1 MRKLGLSLIATI
13 SLVTLTACDPPIPQS
28 ILVEQAERVVQCG
41 DAGEVSM
48 YLDPS
53 FSDLAV
59 TWNESLVAACP
70 NLSIVATDSALDAQI
85 VASIFPAQCEPLA
98 SAPIAYDAAA
108 VAFYL
113 DEAFSLNLSG
123 EAIQGIFSGEIT
135 NWSASL
141 IAELNPE
148 IDFPDLPIN
157 VVPSSNSLLIEAM
170 QRWTGELSG
179 QDKNF
184 DLLRDDSEA
193 IFSDLIFEM
202 PAGSIGLFPLSEA
215 SIAGASVANV
225 ITPEGILLPDQQ
237 SIYAASTMFNTET
250 NGQLITAQFESGA
263 VPLPSPGTSDAALPY
278 KALVPVTLTICN
290 EDSLAVRAVSR
301 FTVRLDAQGLI
312 ATSSLVGL
320 EEKVRVAS
328 AGVLGTGLPVPEV
341 AEVSE

>member
-41 DAGEVSM
+41 EPGEVLM

-59 TWNESLVAACP
+59 TWNESLIAACP
-70 NLSIVATDSALDAQI
+70 DLSIAATDSALDAQI
-85 VASIFPAQCEPLA
+85 VASIFPAQCEPVA

-123 EAIQGIFSGEIT
+123 EAIQGIFSGQIT
-135 NWSASL
+135 NWSAPILS
-141 IAELNPE
+141 ELNPE

-157 VVPSSNSLLIEAM
+157 VVPNSNSLLIEAM
-170 QRWTGELSG
+170 QRWSEELSG
-179 QDKNF
+179 QGKDF
-184 DLLRDDSEA
+184 DLLNDDSEA

-202 PAGSIGLFPLSEA
+202 PAGSVGLFPLSEA
-215 SIAGASVANV
+215 SIAGASIANI

-237 SIYAASTMFNTET
+237 SIYAASTMFSTET

-263 VPLPSPGTSDAALPY
+263 EPLPSPGTSDAAMPY

-290 EDSLAVRAVSR
+290 EDSLVVRAVSR

-328 AGVLGTGLPVPEV
+328 ASVLGTGLPVPEV
-341 AEVSE
+341 AELSE